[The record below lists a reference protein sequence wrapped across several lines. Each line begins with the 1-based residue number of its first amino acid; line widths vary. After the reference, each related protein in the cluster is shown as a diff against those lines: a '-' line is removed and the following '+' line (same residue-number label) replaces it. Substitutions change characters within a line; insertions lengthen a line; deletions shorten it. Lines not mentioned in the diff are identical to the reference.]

1 MGGYI
6 LKKTKAK
13 YIGPDD
19 TEYKN
24 GKVYTVYPI
33 KEISDGSLI
42 AAENAYGE
50 AYAMPANLFEVI
62 ED

>member
-1 MGGYI
+1 M
-6 LKKTKAK
+6 KKTKAK

-24 GKVYTVYPI
+24 GKEYMIYPI
-33 KEISDGSLI
+33 KEIPDGSII

-62 ED
+62 DR

>member
-13 YIGPDD
+13 YVGPND
-19 TEYKN
+19 TEYQY
-24 GKVYTVYPI
+24 GKEYMIYPL
-33 KEISDGSLI
+33 KDVSDGSLI
-42 AAENAYGE
+42 AAENIYGE
-50 AYAMPANLFEVI
+50 AYVMPANLFEVI

>member
-6 LKKTKAK
+6 LKKNKAK

-24 GKVYTVYPI
+24 GQVYMIYPI
-33 KEISDGSLI
+33 KDIPDGSII

-62 ED
+62 EN

>member
-19 TEYKN
+19 TEYKS
-24 GKVYTVYPI
+24 GKEYMIYPI
-33 KEISDGSLI
+33 KDVPDGSII

-50 AYAMPANLFEVI
+50 AYAMPANLFEIVA
-62 ED
+62 D

>member
-19 TEYKN
+19 TEYRN
-24 GKVYTVYPI
+24 GKEYMIFPI
-33 KEISDGSLI
+33 KEVPDGSLI

-50 AYAMPANLFEVI
+50 AYVMPAKLFEVI
-62 ED
+62 AD

>member
-19 TEYKN
+19 VEYKN
-24 GKVYTVYPI
+24 GKVYMIYPI
-33 KEISDGSLI
+33 KDVPDGSLV

-50 AYAMPANLFEVI
+50 PYAMPANLFETI
-62 ED
+62 EN

>member
-1 MGGYI
+1 M
-6 LKKTKAK
+6 KKTKAK

-19 TEYKN
+19 TEYQN
-24 GKVYTVYPI
+24 GKDYMIYPI
-33 KEISDGSLI
+33 KEIPDGSLI

-50 AYAMPANLFEVI
+50 AYAMPADLFVPI